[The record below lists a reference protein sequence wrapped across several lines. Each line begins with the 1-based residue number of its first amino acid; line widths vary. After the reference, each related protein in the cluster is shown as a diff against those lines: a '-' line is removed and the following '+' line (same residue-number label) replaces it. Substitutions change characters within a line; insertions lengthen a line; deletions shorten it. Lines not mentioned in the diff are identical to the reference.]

1 MCKGAA
7 VRVVDEDP
15 TLLRETSASQPT
27 AGGPGLSHW
36 RGEADGFVH
45 QVPAPG
51 VAQPRTTGGLEN
63 HFLWSDICK
72 CSLRVESIEVYFEV
86 DSGASVSV
94 MSFAQ
99 FKRLFPM
106 IPLEPSPL
114 TLKSASGR
122 DLKVVGQVWVWVES
136 PAKREN
142 LKLFVVE
149 SDLKVP
155 LLGRSWLDV
164 LLPSWR
170 GMLKINQVNASE
182 ESLRAMYPSVFDGER
197 TAKISSFKAHIKL
210 KEGCVPIFRRAYD
223 VPLKIRD
230 KVKMELGKLV
240 EAGIFEPIRHSEWAS
255 PLVIVPKKNGELR
268 LCVDYKNTVNTIIE
282 RDKYPLPRLD
292 DILTGLSGGRVFV
305 TLDLSRAF
313 MQLEVSEESKEP
325 LTVNTMFGLYRV
337 HRLPYGVSSAP
348 SIFQGVMDS
357 ILQGLEGVYCYIDDV
372 VIVGG
377 SFDECKERTCLVLDR
392 LNRHGIRV
400 NSDKCDFFK
409 QNIMYLGHFIDESG
423 IRPAEGKMKAIAECP
438 TPVNV
443 QQLKSFLGMFNFY
456 GKFIPMSS
464 TLLSPLYRL
473 TQKNAPFL
481 WSKEQESAFCRS
493 KELLLNSNV
502 LTFYQPQLPL
512 VLITDA
518 SPYGVGAVL
527 CHVIDGVEKPIW
539 CASATLTPAEKNY
552 AQIEREAL
560 AIVFGVRR
568 FHKFLYGQQF
578 TIVTDAQVLKR
589 ILGPKVGIPTLAAS
603 RLQRWALILASYDY
617 DVVYRKNVE
626 NADMLSRLPLPM
638 ETTGDVECVFQI
650 EGPLDNED
658 IIAQSKVDK
667 VLQKVMQF
675 TQAGWP
681 KCCEEGLKP
690 YFVRRHELTVSEGCL
705 CWGNRVIVPRVLRGK
720 VLQMLHEQ
728 HIGIVRMK
736 LLARQMVWWPGVEKD
751 IEDVIV
757 NCETCLVTQ
766 ARVPQHKYLVPWPET
781 VQPWERV
788 HLDLLSFQ
796 GHHIL
801 VLVDSY
807 SKWMEAWLME
817 GTSAQMVILKLRT
830 FMAVFGI
837 PQEIVSDNGPPFQ
850 SAEFTLFCKQN
861 NIKVTKSPPYHPPS
875 NGLAERGVRTIKDN
889 LAKQHV
895 DMLNS
900 HLRGDLV
907 NQSKPVI
914 EHHLINFLISYRN
927 TPSSVTSVSPASLIF
942 KHQPRTPLS
951 LLKPVRP
958 PKHQSS
964 RGGDS
969 ENSRSRHK
977 GANNPRV

>member
-1 MCKGAA
+1 MVG
-7 VRVVDEDP
+7 RVV
-15 TLLRETSASQPT
+15 A
-27 AGGPGLSHW
+27 
-36 RGEADGFVH
+36 
-45 QVPAPG
+45 
-51 VAQPRTTGGLEN
+51 
-63 HFLWSDICK
+63 
-72 CSLRVESIEVYFEV
+72 
-86 DSGASVSV
+86 
-94 MSFAQ
+94 
-99 FKRLFPM
+99 
-106 IPLEPSPL
+106 
-114 TLKSASGR
+114 
-122 DLKVVGQVWVWVES
+122 
-136 PAKREN
+136 
-142 LKLFVVE
+142 
-149 SDLKVP
+149 
-155 LLGRSWLDV
+155 
-164 LLPSWR
+164 
-170 GMLKINQVNASE
+170 
-182 ESLRAMYPSVFDGER
+182 
-197 TAKISSFKAHIKL
+197 
-210 KEGCVPIFRRAYD
+210 
-223 VPLKIRD
+223 
-230 KVKMELGKLV
+230 
-240 EAGIFEPIRHSEWAS
+240 
-255 PLVIVPKKNGELR
+255 
-268 LCVDYKNTVNTIIE
+268 
-282 RDKYPLPRLD
+282 
-292 DILTGLSGGRVFV
+292 
-305 TLDLSRAF
+305 
-313 MQLEVSEESKEP
+313 QLEGHVKDKSCQ
-325 LTVNTMFGLYRV
+325 Y
-337 HRLPYGVSSAP
+337 
-348 SIFQGVMDS
+348 
-357 ILQGLEGVYCYIDDV
+357 
-372 VIVGG
+372 VGG
-377 SFDECKERTCLVLDR
+377 TVAGKS
-392 LNRHGIRV
+392 
-400 NSDKCDFFK
+400 
-409 QNIMYLGHFIDESG
+409 IMYLGHFIDESG
-423 IRPAEGKMKAIAECP
+423 IRPAEGKMKAIMECP
-438 TPVNV
+438 SPENI
-443 QQLKSFLGMFNFY
+443 QQLKSFL
-456 GKFIPMSS
+456 
-464 TLLSPLYRL
+464 
-473 TQKNAPFL
+473 
-481 WSKEQESAFCRS
+481 EQESAFCRS

-617 DVVYRKNVE
+617 EVVYRKNVE

-638 ETTGDVECVFQI
+638 ESTGDEECIFQM
-650 EGPLDNED
+650 EGPLNNED
-658 IIAQSKVDK
+658 IIVQSKADK
-667 VLQKVMQF
+667 VLQKVIHF

-705 CWGNRVIVPRVLRGK
+705 CWGNRVVVPRVLRGK

-736 LLARQMVWWPGVEKD
+736 LLARQTIWWPGVEKD

-766 ARVPQHKYLVPWPET
+766 TRVSQQKYLVPWSET
-781 VQPWERV
+781 MQPWERV

-817 GTSAQMVILKLRT
+817 GTSAQKVILKLRE

-850 SAEFTLFCKQN
+850 SVEFTLFCKQN
-861 NIKVTKSPPYHPPS
+861 NIKVTKSPPYHPQS
-875 NGLAERGVRTIKDN
+875 NGLAERGVRTIKEN
-889 LAKQHV
+889 LAKQYI

-914 EHHLINFLISYRN
+914 EHHLLNFLISYRN
-927 TPSSVTSVSPASLIF
+927 TPCSVTTVSPASLIF
-942 KHQPRTPLS
+942 KHQPRTTLS

-958 PKHQSS
+958 QKQQVPKSTPRAVCKGQTIPEFRLHEEVLVRNPNPGAFKYIKGQIVAVMSKATFKVTLPNGVRLVHLDQLRKLRDTQPKIELNKANHRAWDDFMWS
-964 RGGDS
+964 AKKYDP
-969 ENSRSRHK
+969 NSQCREPGRDVTT
-977 GANNPRV
+977 GREF